1 MHTIENEFIKVSAR
15 NFGAELT
22 SLYNKE
28 TKIEHLW
35 QADEKFWGWHAPVLF
50 PVIGRCL
57 NDTIQI
63 DGKEYKMEKHGFAR
77 KSEFILK
84 QKSNSSLVFS
94 LSSNEDTL
102 AIYPF
107 AFEFLIGYT
116 IVGQQ
121 LVVSYQVLNKSESSM
136 YFQIGGHPAFAV
148 PFGANEQYENYFLE
162 FEHREHI
169 QRHLINTDGYFT
181 RETENVLSNQKVI
194 GLRNDLFSRDALIF
208 KEHQS
213 RKVSIKSHQHQH
225 FLNVIFND
233 FPYLGFWA
241 KANAPYVCIEPWI
254 GCADTVGQKLEFSKR
269 EKVISLS
276 AGHNFSTGFTIEIG

>member
-22 SLYNKE
+22 SLYCKE
-28 TKIEHLW
+28 TKTEHLW

-57 NDTIQI
+57 NDKIQI
-63 DGKEYKMEKHGFAR
+63 DDKEYNVEKHGFAR

-84 QKSNSSLVFS
+84 HKSDSSLVFS
-94 LSSNEDTL
+94 LSSNEHTL

-107 AFEFLIGYT
+107 AFEFFIGYT

-121 LVVSYQVLNKSESSM
+121 LVVSYEVFNNSDRSI

-148 PFGANEQYENYFLE
+148 PFGANEQYEDYYLE
-162 FEHREHI
+162 FEHTEHI
-169 QRHLINTDGYFT
+169 QRHLINAEGYFT
-181 RETENVLSNQKVI
+181 GETEDVLSNQTVL
-194 GLRNDLFSRDALIF
+194 GLRKDLFNRDALIF
-208 KEHQS
+208 KNHQS
-213 RKVSIKSHQHQH
+213 RKVSIRSHRHQH
-225 FLNVIFND
+225 FLSMMFND

-241 KANAPYVCIEPWI
+241 KENAPYVCIEPWI
-254 GCADTVGQKLEFSKR
+254 GCADTVGQKIEFSKR
-269 EKVISLS
+269 EKVISLN
-276 AGHNFSTGFTIEIG
+276 AGQDFSTGYSIVIG